1 MCIFLLI
8 LLQNFKKSNIFQKA
22 MKENNINLDE
32 VDLEILGT
40 ENEKTKSSTDE
51 S

>member
-1 MCIFLLI
+1 
-8 LLQNFKKSNIFQKA
+8 